1 MDLLSNLDATKWTNE
16 QPDKIPGLVEYI
28 VIKSKMVQ
36 PGKFEF
42 ALKENTEDGALLRGV
57 LENAQGKYNPLNA
70 VHNVE
75 MKVKADNGLILAI
88 NLDGDCVIRK

>member
-1 MDLLSNLDATKWTNE
+1 MDLLSNLDATKWVNE
-16 QPDKIPGLVEYI
+16 EPEKVQGWVDYI
-28 VIKSKMVQ
+28 LMRSKMLE

-42 ALKENTEDGALLRGV
+42 ALRENKEDGSLCRGL
-57 LENAQGKYNPLNA
+57 LENAAGKYNPLNS

-75 MKVKADNGLILAI
+75 MKVNEKGLILAI